1 MSLPADLHRALGE
14 LAGRE
19 RILLALDFDGVL
31 APIVA
36 RPEAARPLPASREP
50 LERLSR
56 TPGVTLAL
64 VSGRALAS
72 LCSVASPPD
81 GAVLVGSH
89 GAETGTGDG
98 DEAVL
103 DSERAAL
110 LQRVVDAL
118 EEVVST
124 HPGTAVE
131 TKPAGAVLHTRG
143 AERPVAD
150 AATSAVL
157 QGPADWP
164 GVHVTRGKEVV
175 ELSVVSTDKGRAV
188 QRLRADVGADAVLYV
203 GDDVTDEHAFGVL
216 EPGAGDV
223 GVKVGDGDTAAA
235 YRVADPEQVAE
246 LLVELAALRR

>member
-1 MSLPADLHRALGE
+1 MSLPDDLHRALGE
-14 LAGRE
+14 LAGRK

-36 RPEAARPLPASREP
+36 QPEAARPLPASREP

-56 TPGVTLAL
+56 APGVTLAL

-72 LCSVASPPD
+72 LRSVASPPD

-98 DEAVL
+98 DESVL
-103 DSERAAL
+103 DPERATL
-110 LQRVVDAL
+110 LQRVVGAL
-118 EEVVST
+118 EEVVSAS
-124 HPGTAVE
+124 PGTAVE

-150 AATSAVL
+150 AATAAVL

-164 GVHVTRGKEVV
+164 GVHLTRGKEVV

-188 QRLRADVGADAVLYV
+188 QRLRADIGADAVLYV